1 MTQMGYD
8 VVTLGNHDF
17 DNGIEGI
24 IKQLPHAG
32 FKIVN
37 VNYDFKNTAL
47 EKVVLPFQIIK
58 KAGLRIGIFGVGI
71 ELAGLVPDKAFGKI
85 VYNDPIIAAEKTAK
99 YLREEKGCDLI
110 ICLSHL
116 GFNYN
121 GKKASDMTL
130 STSSA
135 DVDLILGGH
144 THTFLN
150 EPVINTNKLGKK
162 VVVNQVGWVGI
173 KLGRIDYAFEPL
185 VNTATI
191 TSFDSLNVGNIQ

>member
-24 IKQLPHAG
+24 IKELPHAG

-37 VNYDFKNTAL
+37 ANYDFKNTAL
-47 EKVVLPFQIIK
+47 ENIVQPFQIIK
-58 KAGLRIGIFGVGI
+58 KAGLKIGIFGLGI
-71 ELAGLVPDKAFGKI
+71 ELSGLVPDKAFGKI
-85 VYNDPIIAAEKTAK
+85 VYNDPIAAAMKTAN
-99 YLREEKGCDLI
+99 YLRNDKRCDMI

-116 GFNYN
+116 GYDYN
-121 GKKASDMTL
+121 GKKVSDMTL
-130 STSSA
+130 STSAA
-135 DVDLILGGH
+135 DVDLVLGGH

-162 VVVNQVGWVGI
+162 VVVNQVGWAGI
-173 KLGRIDYAFEPL
+173 KLGRIDYVFEPL
-185 VNTATI
+185 VNTATFT
-191 TSFDSLNVGNIQ
+191 TSSSMNVGNIQ